1 MRSVAVIGL
10 SGLLAATLLST
21 AQIARN
27 QDALVIPVISRLDA
41 QTGHYHIQ
49 VLEPMSDF
57 PGEGT
62 LEEATERM
70 NALIEKYVREDP
82 PQYYWVHRRFKTRP
96 EGQPG
101 IY

>member
-1 MRSVAVIGL
+1 
-10 SGLLAATLLST
+10 
-21 AQIARN
+21 
-27 QDALVIPVISRLDA
+27 
-41 QTGHYHIQ
+41 
-49 VLEPMSDF
+49 MSDF